1 MAHGMRLIYA
11 RQFSFMQRDSGHGS
25 SYGSG
30 GTAGVS
36 FTHLAK
42 MLDNRQRPVEEEGQK
57 PMMIITAE
65 PSRSETEPNRA
76 ELKSPMRLGTRQ
88 YGCFSSGRSFVFAA
102 SCIADA
108 AQLNSSSSAKSREV
122 ERSFRR
128 AKPEVRIILKL
139 LPRRLSCCAVA
150 MSRPWLSS

>member
-76 ELKSPMRLGTRQ
+76 EPS
-88 YGCFSSGRSFVFAA
+88 
-102 SCIADA
+102 
-108 AQLNSSSSAKSREV
+108 
-122 ERSFRR
+122 
-128 AKPEVRIILKL
+128 
-139 LPRRLSCCAVA
+139 
-150 MSRPWLSS
+150 